1 MAKLVVVASLQQR
14 KRRNNPETPL
24 QEDPIHLLDLLR
36 TRLLDNHQRRN
47 NPKKSNEK
55 VQPWQSYRNVQ
66 ELRAAGIN
74 VERTKKKNS
83 CLREIDFTTLGC
95 LGYLWLP
102 PITVDDSTRPVFLN
116 LIAYEMCLDFQ
127 NDFAITSYVSFLDSL
142 IDEPSDVKLL
152 RNAGILYNYLGSDD
166 EVAQVFNEIGTDL
179 VPNIE
184 IYSEVKSQIQDLY
197 KKQGRTW
204 IPQVLHEHFS
214 SPWTLTAFFGA
225 LLVLA
230 LTIIQTWYAVDSSCD
245 NLCKKLTPDKI
256 CKS

>member
-1 MAKLVVVASLQQR
+1 M
-14 KRRNNPETPL
+14 
-24 QEDPIHLLDLLR
+24 
-36 TRLLDNHQRRN
+36 
-47 NPKKSNEK
+47 
-55 VQPWQSYRNVQ
+55 
-66 ELRAAGIN
+66 
-74 VERTKKKNS
+74 
-83 CLREIDFTTLGC
+83 REIDFTTLGC

-230 LTIIQTWYAVDSSCD
+230 LTIIQT
-245 NLCKKLTPDKI
+245 
-256 CKS
+256 